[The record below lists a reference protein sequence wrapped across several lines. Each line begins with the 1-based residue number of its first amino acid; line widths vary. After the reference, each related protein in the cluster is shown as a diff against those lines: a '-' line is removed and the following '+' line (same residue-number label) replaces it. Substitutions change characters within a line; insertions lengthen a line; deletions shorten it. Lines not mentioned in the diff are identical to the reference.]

1 MSRSRRDPPAS
12 PDIEGVVQACRR
24 AVKSLLRLDFS
35 LARAR
40 RLVELIELN
49 VSFLV
54 LHASSRVMNG
64 CRFDDFVVVVVFF
77 PWWLGLV
84 DSVGT

>member
-1 MSRSRRDPPAS
+1 M
-12 PDIEGVVQACRR
+12 QACRR
-24 AVKSLLRLDFS
+24 AVKSSSSLLLRQDFS